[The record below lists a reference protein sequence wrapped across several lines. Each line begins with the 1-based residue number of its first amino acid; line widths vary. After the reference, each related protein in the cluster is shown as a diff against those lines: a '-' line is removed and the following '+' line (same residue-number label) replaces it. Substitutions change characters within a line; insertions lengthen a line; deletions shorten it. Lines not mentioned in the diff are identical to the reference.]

1 MALPKDKLFNY
12 GCGGGGGGYSN
23 GPGDRGGNGPGVVI
37 VRYPM
42 GLAATNSGAVA
53 SGGNA
58 ANGIEPGNG
67 YKYHTFTSPGS
78 INFTTGGEIDK
89 Y

>member
-1 MALPKDKLFNY
+1 MDLVIEPILLVLLFFDIQWVLLQY
-12 GCGGGGGGYSN
+12 
-23 GPGDRGGNGPGVVI
+23 
-37 VRYPM
+37 
-42 GLAATNSGAVA
+42 SGAVA

-78 INFTTGGEIDK
+78 PNFTTGGENM